1 MSEEKANE
9 GEAELKPKKPKIIVF
24 GSLNVDHTLRV
35 DSIPVAGETVVANG
49 LLTCFGG
56 KGANQAL
63 AARRAGAAVDLIGT
77 VGVDDFGV
85 AYRSS
90 LAREGVGVT
99 SLGKAVAKPTGSA
112 FICVDSKGENLIV
125 VNPGANYAIDE
136 EALEEHRK
144 AIGKATVLLMQLE
157 CSMEAVKKAAEM
169 ARESDDD
176 VQIVINPS
184 PWSGEFLKE
193 KIRCDVLVVNEGE
206 AEDLGG
212 AEKLLKSP
220 YAKKAG
226 LKMVVVTAGAKATKL
241 YTAAAKPVSVVPP
254 KVKVIDTVGAGDS
267 FAGAF
272 IVALAEGQSHRD
284 ALKFANA
291 AGALAT
297 LKSGAQSSIPLRD
310 EIEEL
315 LG

>member
-1 MSEEKANE
+1 MSAATEK
-9 GEAELKPKKPKIIVF
+9 EAELKPRKPKIVVF

-35 DSIPVAGETVVANG
+35 DSIPVAGETVMANG

-63 AARRAGAAVDLIGT
+63 AARRAGAVVDLIGT

-99 SLGKAVAKPTGSA
+99 GLGKAVAKPTGSA
-112 FICVDSKGENLIV
+112 YVCVDAKGENTII
-125 VNPGANYAIDE
+125 VNPGANFALNE
-136 EALEEHRK
+136 ETLEEHRK
-144 AIGKATVLLMQLE
+144 VISKATVLLMQLE
-157 CSMEAVKKAAEM
+157 CSLKAVKKAAEM
-169 ARESDDD
+169 ARESDED

-184 PWSGEFLKE
+184 PWSGDFLKE
-193 KIRCDVLVVNEGE
+193 KIPCDVLIVNEIE
-206 AEDLGG
+206 EQDLGG
-212 AEKLLKSP
+212 ADKLLKSA

-226 LKMVVVTAGAKATKL
+226 LKLVVVTAGAKATKL
-241 YTAAAKPVSVVPP
+241 YTGAAKPVSVVPP

-272 IVALAEGQSHRD
+272 VVALAEGQNQRD
-284 ALKFANA
+284 MIKFANA
-291 AGALAT
+291 AGALTT
-297 LKSGAQSSIPLRD
+297 LKNGAQSAIPMRE
-310 EIEEL
+310 EIEDQV
-315 LG
+315 G

>member
-1 MSEEKANE
+1 MSEEN
-9 GEAELKPKKPKIIVF
+9 EAETEMKPKKPKIVVF
-24 GSLNVDHTLRV
+24 GSLNVDHTMRV
-35 DSIPVAGETVVANG
+35 DTIPVAGETVLSNG

-63 AARRAGAAVDLIGT
+63 AARRAGASVDLIGT

-99 SLGKAVAKPTGSA
+99 GLGKAVAKPTGSA
-112 FICVDSKGENLIV
+112 FAVVDSKGENLIV
-125 VNPGANYAIDE
+125 VNPGANYTLNE
-136 EALEEHRK
+136 EGLEEHRK

-157 CSMEAVKKAAEM
+157 CSMEAVTRAAEM
-169 ARESDDD
+169 ARESEGETL
-176 VQIVINPS
+176 IVINPS
-184 PWSGEFLKE
+184 PWSGEFLKA
-193 KIRCDVLVVNEGE
+193 KVPCDVLIVNEKE
-206 AEDLGG
+206 EEDLGG
-212 AEKLLKSP
+212 AAKLLKSA

-241 YTAAAKPVSVVPP
+241 YTGAAKPLSITPP
-254 KVKVIDTVGAGDS
+254 KVKAVDTVGAGDS

-272 IVALAEGQSHRD
+272 AVALAEGQNQRD
-284 ALKFANA
+284 SLKFANT

-297 LKSGAQSSIPLRD
+297 LKPGAQSSIPMRE
-310 EIEEL
+310 EIEDQ

>member
-1 MSEEKANE
+1 MSEETVK
-9 GEAELKPKKPKIIVF
+9 EAETELKPKKPKIMVF
-24 GSLNVDHTLRV
+24 GSLNVDHTMRV
-35 DSIPVAGETVVANG
+35 DDIPVAGETIMANG

-63 AARRAGAAVDLIGT
+63 AERRAGAVVDLIGT

-85 AYRSS
+85 AYRTS

-99 SLGKAVAKPTGSA
+99 GLGKAVAKPTGAA

-125 VNPGANYAIDE
+125 VNPGANYTLTE
-136 EALEEHRK
+136 EVLEEHRK

-157 CSMEAVKKAAEM
+157 CSMESVKKAAEM

-184 PWSGEFLKE
+184 PWSSEFLKE
-193 KIRCDVLVVNEGE
+193 KIPCDVIIVNEGE
-206 AEDLGG
+206 EKDLGG
-212 AEKLLKSP
+212 ADKLLKSA

-241 YTAAAKPVSVVPP
+241 YSGASKPVSVVPP
-254 KVKVIDTVGAGDS
+254 KVKVIDTVGAGDT

-272 IVALAEGQSHRD
+272 AVGLAEGLNQRD
-284 ALKFANA
+284 LVKFANA

-297 LKSGAQSSIPLRD
+297 LKPGAQSSIPMRE
-310 EIEEL
+310 EIEDQ